1 MGAQINQNSA
11 AAGQTVQSSY
21 TTTDLCVKF
30 KRTART
36 FLRWQSEKWPNP
48 FPKPIS
54 ASKGADNVYSAKA
67 VDAWE
72 AAGGLNAQVAT
83 SNE

>member
-1 MGAQINQNSA
+1 MGVMTSA
-11 AAGQTVQSSY
+11 CL
-21 TTTDLCVKF
+21 TTTELCLKY
-30 KRTART
+30 KRSART
-36 FLRWQSEKWPNP
+36 FLRWQDAEKWPNP

-54 ASKGADNVYSAKA
+54 ASKGSDNIYSAKA
-67 VDAWE
+67 VEDWE